1 MSEHQVVTNYK
12 IAVVVDGEVADTI
25 MCDERNW
32 ALFTSNPIFVDIT
45 NSPDSLVI
53 GQPYN
58 V

>member
-1 MSEHQVVTNYK
+1 MSENEIIATYK
-12 IAVVVDGEVADTI
+12 VAVVVDGEVADTI

-45 NSPDSLVI
+45 DSPNSLTI

-58 V
+58 G